1 MCLWLHS
8 VMVLSREYQF
18 VFSWFYLKLNNTCCW
33 WEGSNWI
40 RAFWSMKLKN
50 WSSYWC
56 KTHVLGTKHMYL
68 LEAKQINDLQIS
80 LLFHCIRINFKNP
93 RECRV
98 DSFNEAKIGDASL
111 EKGFLTKFAKLN
123 VESWRI
129 KFSSSHWKLIV
140 RIKMTNFEL
149 SSFICELDVMRWS
162 LSTKKSCQLGFCR
175 PCSKIITK
183 GFQ

>member
-1 MCLWLHS
+1 MCFWLHS

-18 VFSWFYLKLNNTCCW
+18 VFSWFNLKLNNTCCW
-33 WEGSNWI
+33 WEGSNSI
-40 RAFWSMKLKN
+40 GAFSSMKPKN
-50 WSSYWC
+50 WSSNWC

-80 LLFHCIRINFKNP
+80 LLFHCVRINFKNP

-129 KFSSSHWKLIV
+129 KSSPSHWKLIV

-149 SSFICELDVMRWS
+149 SSFICEMDVMR
-162 LSTKKSCQLGFCR
+162 
-175 PCSKIITK
+175 
-183 GFQ
+183 